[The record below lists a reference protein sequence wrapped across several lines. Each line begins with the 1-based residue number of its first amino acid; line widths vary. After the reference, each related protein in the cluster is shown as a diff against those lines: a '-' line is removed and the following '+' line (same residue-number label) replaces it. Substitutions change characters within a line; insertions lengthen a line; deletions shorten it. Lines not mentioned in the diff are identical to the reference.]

1 MQAPVKHI
9 ISGASFW
16 LSPQRCIYWEEE
28 KALILADLHLGK
40 TGHFRKS
47 GIAVP
52 QTVFKEDMQRLLS
65 LIQFFK
71 PEKMIVVGDMFH
83 SEANSELNL
92 FSRWRKGIARMPIAL
107 VKGNHD
113 ILSDAWY
120 NENGITVH
128 HDRLNI
134 GAFSFQHD
142 HIPVEPGEQPGDTY
156 VFSGHIHPGVVV
168 KGGARQQLC
177 FPCFHFTKA
186 YCTLPAFGRFTGFVP
201 IKKQREHTV
210 FAIVNDTLM
219 AV

>member
-16 LSPQRCIYWEEE
+16 LSTQRCIYWEEE
-28 KALILADLHLGK
+28 RTLILADLHLGK

-47 GIAVP
+47 GIGIP
-52 QTVFKEDMQRLLS
+52 QTVYKEDMQRLLS

-71 PEKMIVVGDMFH
+71 PERMIVVGDMFH
-83 SEANSELNL
+83 SEANRELDL
-92 FSRWRKGIARMPIAL
+92 FSRWRKGVAGMQIAL

-120 NENGITVH
+120 DKNDITVY
-128 HDRLNI
+128 HDRLDI

-142 HIPVEPGEQPGDTY
+142 HIPVEQPGSNY

-168 KGGARQQLC
+168 KGVARQHLS
-177 FPCFHFTKA
+177 FPCFHFTGA
-186 YCTLPAFGRFTGFVP
+186 YCTLPAFSRFTGFVP